1 MCIAYNVNS
10 TAAFTYLIFFHIQ
23 VFCKQENILGLYMWC
38 VNFVADLCEIKTN
51 FRYVEVGTSN
61 RTKTND
67 MEYAKSKLNCRN
79 VNVQVII
86 KFLIDLPLRA
96 QGPNS
101 QNILRQF
108 YDRNLTIT
116 F

>member
-1 MCIAYNVNS
+1 LLTSSPLSFNKGPTEFLTELFFYQVCIAYNVNS

-79 VNVQVII
+79 W
-86 KFLIDLPLRA
+86 
-96 QGPNS
+96 
-101 QNILRQF
+101 
-108 YDRNLTIT
+108 
-116 F
+116 